1 MSTQSFV
8 LHSKEHLPMV
18 QHILQETKHNMFCP
32 FYSEIICVRSTED
45 AGLQCEAFCPLKSIT
60 ENKTECRYASS

>member
-18 QHILQETKHNMFCP
+18 QRILQETKHNMFCP
-32 FYSEIICVRSTED
+32 FYSEIIYVLE
-45 AGLQCEAFCPLKSIT
+45 LQRMQGFNVKHFAL
-60 ENKTECRYASS
+60 